1 MPKKRPKP
9 ITTLATSSE
18 VAELFGRD
26 VRTVH
31 RWTAEGRLTA
41 VAKLPGKT
49 GAWLYDRAD
58 IERIAADTIVV
69 RTVVA
74 RPKASA

>member
-1 MPKKRPKP
+1 MPRKRPKP
-9 ITTLATSSE
+9 INTLVTSSE
-18 VAELFGRD
+18 VASIFGCD

-41 VAKLPGKT
+41 VTKLPGKT

-58 IERIAADTIVV
+58 IEQVAADADVIRVP
-69 RTVVA
+69 R
-74 RPKASA
+74 ASA